1 MIEKELVV
9 KDEVGLHARPASLF
23 VKLAQ
28 EFNGTVAVRF
38 PKVNKETGEVEV
50 VEKDGKSMIGI
61 LSLGIAKD
69 KPFTLVL
76 DGVDEE
82 SYLIRFEQLLEIMS
96 SVLETLL
103 NSSKVQES
111 EQWDA
116 LYDSLPVV
124 VAESTKELSD
134 ALSRLDQVGGY
145 GFIATWRKNLFA
157 FNPKLIS
164 KRCGLID
171 ENGNLLKAAR
181 VPKN

>member
-1 MIEKELVV
+1 
-9 KDEVGLHARPASLF
+9 
-23 VKLAQ
+23 
-28 EFNGTVAVRF
+28 
-38 PKVNKETGEVEV
+38 
-50 VEKDGKSMIGI
+50 
-61 LSLGIAKD
+61 
-69 KPFTLVL
+69 
-76 DGVDEE
+76 
-82 SYLIRFEQLLEIMS
+82 MS
-96 SVLETLL
+96 SVLKTLL

>member
-1 MIEKELVV
+1 
-9 KDEVGLHARPASLF
+9 
-23 VKLAQ
+23 
-28 EFNGTVAVRF
+28 
-38 PKVNKETGEVEV
+38 
-50 VEKDGKSMIGI
+50 
-61 LSLGIAKD
+61 
-69 KPFTLVL
+69 
-76 DGVDEE
+76 
-82 SYLIRFEQLLEIMS
+82 MS

-134 ALSRLDQVGGY
+134 ALSRLDQVKGY

>member
-1 MIEKELVV
+1 
-9 KDEVGLHARPASLF
+9 
-23 VKLAQ
+23 
-28 EFNGTVAVRF
+28 
-38 PKVNKETGEVEV
+38 
-50 VEKDGKSMIGI
+50 
-61 LSLGIAKD
+61 
-69 KPFTLVL
+69 
-76 DGVDEE
+76 
-82 SYLIRFEQLLEIMS
+82 MS

-111 EQWDA
+111 EKWDA